1 MKAVNNLFYW
11 LENKEKWVIT
21 IVAVSMSLF
30 HMYTAGIRQ
39 LTPWLQRDYHLLF
52 ALILVF
58 LFFPLTKKENLK
70 FLKIIDYILVIL
82 SVTVLLYIPLYM
94 DDIIARAGM
103 WGWRDAIRGGI
114 LTLLVL
120 EATRRV
126 CGKALPI
133 IAIVFLAYALW
144 GDALPGILTHRG
156 YDMQRLF
163 TQQFLTLEGIFGTPL
178 GVSATYVFV
187 FILFGAFL
195 QKSGAGQFFIDMS
208 FALTGRTRGG
218 PAKTAVVASGLMGSI
233 SGSAVANVAT
243 TGPFTISLM
252 KKVGY
257 KPHFAGA
264 VEASASSG
272 GQFMPPI
279 MGASAFIIAEFL
291 GMQYVLV
298 VAAATIPAFL
308 FFLSIGASV
317 HFEAERLKLRILT
330 KDEIPDLKKIF
341 KAGFY
346 YLIPLILLVYLLAVT
361 RVTPTRTAFWVI
373 LSTMALSWIKAHS
386 RMGLRDI
393 IEALE
398 LGAKNSLTVV
408 TACACAGLVI
418 GVITLTGIG
427 LQLSTLVISLS
438 GGILILA
445 LIFSMFGSII
455 LGMGLPTTA
464 AYIIMATLG
473 APALIEIG
481 VDPLGAHLFVFYFAI
496 ISAITPPI
504 ALAAY
509 TAGAIAGAD
518 VNRTAVT
525 ALKVSLAGFFIP
537 YMFVFNSELLMRGTA
552 FDIVIGTITASIGV
566 IVLSAATIGY
576 MKIKLKLLERGAFF
590 IAALFLMYSGISN
603 DLIGIGIIAVV
614 LFLKFFIRKEVTDL
628 AEPTPTDT
636 QKAPADIH

>member
-103 WGWRDAIRGGI
+103 WGWKDAIRGGI

-208 FALTGRTRGG
+208 FALTGKTRGG

-257 KPHFAGA
+257 KAHFAGA

-317 HFEAERLKLRILT
+317 HFEAERLKLRILS
-330 KDEIPDLKKIF
+330 KDEIPDLKKVF

-373 LSTMALSWIKAHS
+373 LTTMALSWVKAHS
-386 RMGLRDI
+386 RMGLWDI

-398 LGAKNSLTVV
+398 LGAKNALTVI

-445 LIFSMFGSII
+445 LVFSMFGSII

-496 ISAITPPI
+496 MSAITPPI

-518 VNRTAVT
+518 VNKTAVT

-552 FDIVIGTITASIGV
+552 FDIVVGTITASIGV

-576 MKIKLKLLERGAFF
+576 LKIKLKLLERGALF

-603 DLIGIGIIAVV
+603 DLIGIGIIAIV
-614 LFLKFFIRKEVTDL
+614 LFLKFFIRKEVIDL
-628 AEPTPTDT
+628 TEPKSSDNRE
-636 QKAPADIH
+636 APADIH